1 MILLWILSSG
11 FSMGV
16 YSILPLY
23 LIKERGIDFD
33 LANNLLGISRV
44 GGMTVPILIGFL
56 ADRYG
61 YRTILFLS
69 LLMTGLSTI
78 ALSLS
83 SPLSLIFISLILQ
96 AILSLAFFPV
106 ALATVSKLTPLS
118 SRSMVLGV
126 IMSVGV
132 GFGMGVTPFL
142 LGLTADHFN
151 FRVGIFWLGLL
162 TSLSSLSVHLLK
174 EERTG

>member
-1 MILLWILSSG
+1 
-11 FSMGV
+11 
-16 YSILPLY
+16 
-23 LIKERGIDFD
+23 
-33 LANNLLGISRV
+33 
-44 GGMTVPILIGFL
+44 
-56 ADRYG
+56 
-61 YRTILFLS
+61 
-69 LLMTGLSTI
+69 
-78 ALSLS
+78 
-83 SPLSLIFISLILQ
+83 
-96 AILSLAFFPV
+96 SLAFFPV
-106 ALATVSKLTPLS
+106 ALATISKLAPLS

-151 FRVGIFWLGLL
+151 FRVGIFWLGVL